1 MRDVYWSIARERRSA
16 RRCGLA
22 LVLFSILPLV
32 CVGKAGADDFVYP
45 APNSAVYHEFVLAA
59 GGTIEVEVG
68 TQITGNVHSN
78 GSVDLR
84 SGSTVTGNVSAV
96 GQIVGGGT
104 VTGTKTSGV
113 ASVPLPAPFDEAAAR
128 GLADRVIEGNATF
141 DTDQVIDDVLFV
153 DGDIRF
159 RGSINGTGTIIS
171 SGSIIF
177 DNVTIGHTVTLDPA
191 TRLSFSAAL
200 DVTSI
205 GKERPL
211 RGVIVAGRDVVSDK
225 AVDLTGVMV
234 AGRNITVHQDSRYV
248 KLVLDR
254 EPPVVRITSPAGD
267 TWQQAATVHVEGTAT
282 DDIGVESVTVNGAPV
297 TLTGGSFALDVSLNE
312 GANPITARAVDRA
325 GKLSTATVT
334 VTRDTIAP
342 QVTLNLPGGL
352 VGSSPQT
359 VTGTVVDADA
369 ATGVVVNGVPTSPS
383 GGAFQVGLVLQP
395 GNNPITAV
403 ASDRAGNQGTAS
415 GSLSY
420 DAEPP
425 VVIVETPVR
434 DQVFNRQEARVAGSV
449 SDDQGPVNVRVN
461 GAAAPVVD
469 GRFETTVSL
478 NEGQQAI
485 TVRGEDAVGHFREVS
500 VPVVRITLPVVTITS
515 PEDLATVA
523 ATTVTVTGTVSS
535 AGLAV
540 TVNGLTAAV
549 SGTTF
554 TVQDVPLTEGGNL
567 VTAVAAGA
575 DGRTGTDTIHIV
587 RDLTPPRLS
596 IDLPR
601 DGSTVQED
609 TVTVVGLVND
619 IVPGTVNASEA
630 TVTVNGRAAVVA
642 NRSFMVQG
650 VPLAAGDN
658 TLTAVAVDESGNSG
672 TASIVVRRATAA
684 ARRVEIVS
692 GGGQQAVIGQPL
704 PQPLVVVVR
713 DTNSAPVANQPVV
726 FEVRGGNGTLDGGV
740 RQLMVRS
747 DGSGRAAAHFTLGT
761 RAGVGSQLVEASAA
775 GFGEPA
781 AFVASALP
789 GAPAHIVVDAGDQQ
803 WGIAGQE
810 LPRPLVAAVTDAGH
824 NRLADVQVRFKIVL
838 GGGRFP
844 IGLGEMLVS
853 TDGDGRAIVSW
864 VLGPEEGTANNVVV
878 ARIADQSNGPLASF
892 TASGFTAG
900 PPADTAIRGVVLDN
914 ENEPVPGVTL
924 RILDT
929 PLTARTDAAGTF
941 VLRGVPV
948 GTVRLVV
955 DGSTAERPG
964 SWPDL
969 EFVVTTISGREV
981 EMNGPI
987 FLLPLDLA
995 NGLQVDETHGGTITL
1010 PDLPGLALEIA
1021 PGTVTFPGGGKS
1033 GFVSVTAVHSDKVP
1047 MVPNFGQ
1054 QPRLIVTIQ
1063 PAGARFDP
1071 PARLTLPNVEGLSAG
1086 EVTEMYSFDHDLGHF
1101 VSIGP
1106 ATVSADGALI
1116 VANPGVGIVK
1126 AGWHC
1131 GGNAAS
1137 SGTTHRCEDCRKCE
1151 NDCCVPDLAK
1161 NNTGCDDKNKCT
1173 VNDKCNNGN
1182 CKGETVRVTITQAP
1196 PFVCEGNSKPVRA
1209 TITPANRTIIWRSLQ
1224 PANLTVAG
1232 GGTAATVTGV
1242 KRGSATIQ
1250 ARDSQTDCNQ
1260 ASRSIR
1266 VVNMDDFD
1274 GMFNERSFCYA
1285 GIGNAAIVAAC
1296 ARSRAI
1302 ARQVVNWQTST
1313 FHGACARVNG
1323 SGEGTVADAARHAY
1337 LSCALYS
1344 DFLTRPFASTILN
1357 LHEQDSSQNCDQH
1370 EQDINNNEVGRGNAS
1385 SGVDCATA
1393 ALQALAAGRLQI
1405 NNPPPPGTPCP

>member
-1 MRDVYWSIARERRSA
+1 MMREVYRLIATRR
-16 RRCGLA
+16 RRLGL
-22 LVLFSILPLV
+22 LFLSLLPLLIA
-32 CVGKAGADDFVYP
+32 GKAGADDFVYP
-45 APNSAVYHEFVLAA
+45 APDSAVYHEFVVSA
-59 GGTIEVEVG
+59 GGTLEVEVG
-68 TQITGNVHSN
+68 TQITGNLHSN
-78 GSVDLR
+78 GNVDLR
-84 SGSTVTGNVSAV
+84 TGSTVTGNVSAV

-104 VTGTKTSGV
+104 VTGTKTPGA
-113 ASVPLPAPFDEAAAR
+113 ASRPLPAPFDEATAR
-128 GLADRVIEGNATF
+128 GLADRIIEGNATY
-141 DTDQVIDDVLFV
+141 DTDQVINDVLFV
-153 DGDIRF
+153 DGDVRF
-159 RGSINGTGTIIS
+159 RGSVNGTGTIIS
-171 SGSIIF
+171 SGSILF
-177 DNVTIGHTVTLDPA
+177 DNVTNGHPGVLEPSS
-191 TRLSFSAAL
+191 RMSFSAAL
-200 DVTSI
+200 DISI
-205 GKERPL
+205 GKIHPL
-211 RGVIVAGRDVVSDK
+211 RGVLVAGRDLVADKELDITGVIVAGRNV
-225 AVDLTGVMV
+225 
-234 AGRNITVHQDSRYV
+234 RVHQDSKLV

-254 EPPVVRITSPAGD
+254 EPPSVRIVSPAGD

-282 DDIGVESVTVNGAPV
+282 DDIGVDSVTVNGTPV
-297 TLTGGSFALDVSLNE
+297 TLTAGSFTLDVSLSE

-325 GKLSTATVT
+325 GKVSTATVT

-352 VGSSPQT
+352 VGSSPHP
-359 VTGTVVDADA
+359 VAGTVVDADA
-369 ATGVVVNGVPTSPS
+369 ATRVVVNGVPASPS
-383 GGAFQVGLVLQP
+383 GGAFQVGLLLQP
-395 GNNPITAV
+395 GNNPVTAV
-403 ASDRAGNQGTAS
+403 ATDRAGNQGAAS
-415 GSLSY
+415 GSISY

-425 VVIVETPVR
+425 VVIVETPVP

-449 SDDQGPVNVRVN
+449 SDDNGPVNVRVN

-485 TVRGEDAVGHFREVS
+485 TVRGEDAVGHFREVA
-500 VPVVRITLPVVTITS
+500 VPVVRITLPVVAITS

-523 ATTVTVTGTVSS
+523 ATTVTVTGTVNS
-535 AGLAV
+535 ASLAV
-540 TVNGLTAAV
+540 KVNGLTAAV

-554 TVQDVPLTEGGNL
+554 TAQDVPLTEGGNL

-684 ARRVEIVS
+684 ARRIEIVS
-692 GGGQQAVIGQPL
+692 GNGQQAVIGTQL

-713 DTNSAPVANQPVV
+713 ESNGAPVSNQPVV
-726 FEVRGGNGTLDGGV
+726 FEVRGGNGTVDGGV
-740 RQLMVRS
+740 RQLMMRS
-747 DGSGRAAAHFTLGT
+747 DGSGRAAAHLTLGT
-761 RAGVGSQLVEASAA
+761 RAGVGSQAVEASVA

-781 AFVASALP
+781 VFVASALS

-824 NRLADVQVRFKIVL
+824 NRLADVPVRFHVVL

-844 IGLGEMLVS
+844 IGLGEMLLS
-853 TDGDGRAIVSW
+853 TDSDGRAIVSW
-864 VLGPEEGTANNVVV
+864 VLGAEEGTANNVVV
-878 ARIADQSNGPLASF
+878 ARIADQPNGPLASF

-914 ENEPVPGVTL
+914 QNEPVPGVTL

-929 PLTARTDAAGTF
+929 PLIAHTDAAGTF
-941 VLRGVPV
+941 VIRGLPV

-1010 PDLPGLALEIA
+1010 PDLPGFALEIA
-1021 PGTVTFPGGGKS
+1021 PGTVTFPGGSKS
-1033 GFVSVTAVHSDKVP
+1033 GFVSVTAVHSDRVP

-1151 NDCCVPDLAK
+1151 NDCCVPDPAK
-1161 NNTGCDDKNKCT
+1161 NNTSCDDKNKCT
-1173 VNDKCNNGN
+1173 VNDKCNAGN
-1182 CKGETVRVTITQAP
+1182 CKGETVKVTITEAP
-1196 PFVCEGNSKPVRA
+1196 KVVCVGNSKTAKA
-1209 TITPANRTIIWRSLQ
+1209 TITPSNRTIVWTSRNPS
-1224 PANLTVAG
+1224 VVG
-1232 GGTAATVTGV
+1232 VSGSGTSATVSGV
-1242 KRGSATIQ
+1242 KKGTGTIE
-1250 ARDSQTDCNQ
+1250 AADSQTDCNK
-1260 ASRSIR
+1260 ASRSVQVIDK
-1266 VVNMDDFD
+1266 NDF
-1274 GMFNERSFCYA
+1274 GGPGEKTLCGVGVLSPPLA
-1285 GIGNAAIVAAC
+1285 AAC
-1296 ARSRAI
+1296 GRAYQL
-1302 ARQVVNWQTST
+1302 ATQVQNWETQT
-1313 FHGACARVNG
+1313 FKAACR
-1323 SGEGTVADAARHAY
+1323 GEGSAGDAARHARW
-1337 LSCALYS
+1337 SCELYS
-1344 DFLTRPFASTILN
+1344 SFLTRAYADAFLRLHENRPQDPCES
-1357 LHEQDSSQNCDQH
+1357 HEQDL
-1370 EQDINNNEVGRGNAS
+1370 NNNQVGQQNAA
-1385 SGVDCATA
+1385 SGANCATS
-1393 ALQALAAGRLQI
+1393 ALQALAAGRLQV
-1405 NNPPPPGTPCP
+1405 NNPPPAGVTCP